1 MHPDLCEGR
10 VVVVLANVVTCEQIF
25 LTFPTE
31 WMCVGPVMKGVK
43 DRMPIVLSI
52 ACMRPKVL
60 VKSVPTSKE
69 IRLSELA
76 RLPLPPL
83 ITPTDLTLHYERCL
97 CFLPFSAATTLTF
110 SDSEGLGGL
119 GGPSDPTRNRRP

>member
-1 MHPDLCEGR
+1 MDVCGARHEGSKGQDANSMIYCM
-10 VVVVLANVVTCEQIF
+10 LATQIF
-25 LTFPTE
+25 
-31 WMCVGPVMKGVK
+31 
-43 DRMPIVLSI
+43 S
-52 ACMRPKVL
+52 PKVQTVL
-60 VKSVPTSKE
+60 TLKE
-69 IRLSELA
+69 IMLSELA
-76 RLPLPPL
+76 CLPLPPL

>member
-1 MHPDLCEGR
+1 MHPDLCGGR

-31 WMCVGPVMKGVK
+31 WMCVWPVMKGVK

-52 ACMRPKVL
+52 ACLRPKLLVQTVL
-60 VKSVPTSKE
+60 TLKE
-69 IRLSELA
+69 IRLGKLA